1 MSHTMKNFARH
12 LARFNASLL
21 IALVAVALLP
31 VARTDASSFASQ
43 RREHLTEQET
53 EMVRDTQELDRRIAL
68 FVKIAERRVVAVK
81 DAAGAQTPSAK
92 DLEKWGELPK
102 GTRAQLFNDLARILD
117 EAINNIDDVAV
128 RAPNSSLIPKAV
140 KHLAEASA
148 RFLPQLMTL
157 RETAS
162 GEGEREA
169 LEQALDN
176 LRQVLDASKKLP
188 EGAAEKKDEKKGEKK
203 NEKDEKKG
211 EKKKN

>member
-21 IALVAVALLP
+21 VALVAVALLP
-31 VARTDASSFASQ
+31 VARTNASPASQ

-53 EMVRDTQELDRRIAL
+53 DMVRDTQELDRRIAL
-68 FVKIAERRVVAVK
+68 FVKIAERRVVAVT

-140 KHLAEASA
+140 KHLAAASA

-188 EGAAEKKDEKKGEKK
+188 EGAAEKKDEKKK
-203 NEKDEKKG
+203 N
-211 EKKKN
+211 